1 MDLNTLSLDEL
12 KKLKRDV
19 EKAITSFEER
29 RLLDARKK
37 LEDYAKE
44 IGVDLNEVV
53 ALKKVAKNVNPPKYR
68 NPTDATQ
75 TWTGRGRKPKW
86 ILEAVDAGKDIASF
100 EIQM

>member
-29 RLLDARKK
+29 RLLEARKK

-44 IGVDLNEVV
+44 IGVDLNEV
-53 ALKKVAKNVNPPKYR
+53 AGMKKKTKSVNPQKYR
-68 NPTDATQ
+68 HTEDSAL

-86 ILEAVDAGKDIASF
+86 IVEALDAGKDLESF
-100 EIQM
+100 AI

>member
-1 MDLNTLSLDEL
+1 MDLNTLSLEEL

-29 RLLDARKK
+29 RLLEARKK

-44 IGVDLNEVV
+44 IGVDLNEV
-53 ALKKVAKNVNPPKYR
+53 ASMKKTTKSVNPPKYR
-68 NPTDATQ
+68 HPEDPTL

-86 ILEAVDAGKDIASF
+86 IVEALDAGNDLESYAI
-100 EIQM
+100 

>member
-29 RLLDARKK
+29 RLLEARKK

-44 IGVDLNEVV
+44 IGVDLNEV
-53 ALKKVAKNVNPPKYR
+53 ASMKKTTKNVNPPKYR
-68 NPTDATQ
+68 HPEDQAL

-86 ILEAVDAGKDIASF
+86 IVEALDAGKDLESF
-100 EIQM
+100 AI

>member
-29 RLLDARKK
+29 RLLEARKK

-44 IGVDLNEVV
+44 IGVDLNEV
-53 ALKKVAKNVNPPKYR
+53 ASMKKTTKSVNPPKYR
-68 NPTDATQ
+68 HPEDPAL

-86 ILEAVDAGKDIASF
+86 IVEALDAGKDLESF
-100 EIQM
+100 AI

>member
-1 MDLNTLSLDEL
+1 MELNTLSLEEL

-44 IGVDLNEVV
+44 IGVDLDEVV
-53 ALKKVAKNVNPPKYR
+53 ALKKAAKNVNPPKYR
-68 NPTDATQ
+68 NPAEPTQ

-86 ILEAVDAGKDIASF
+86 IIEALDSGKALKSF
-100 EIQM
+100 EI